1 MPLKITSTEIN
12 DLFSTTPTVVAK
24 PAKPVELSADF
35 RMQLIGAIQEA
46 KVNNGG
52 YDPPNVAP
60 QKRAQL
66 EEGIKSGM
74 IVQAKL
80 SNSVTVLF
88 PKSDD
93 LEASKSFFYKT
104 SGGFAGTQFFGP
116 IGL

>member
-1 MPLKITSTEIN
+1 MPLNITANEIN
-12 DLFSTTPTVVAK
+12 DLFSTTPATVAK
-24 PAKPVELSADF
+24 PAKPVELSAEF

-46 KVNNGG
+46 KANNGG
-52 YDPPNVAP
+52 YDPPNVAL
-60 QKRAQL
+60 QKQAQL

-80 SNSVTVLF
+80 SNAVTVLF
-88 PKSDD
+88 PKSED